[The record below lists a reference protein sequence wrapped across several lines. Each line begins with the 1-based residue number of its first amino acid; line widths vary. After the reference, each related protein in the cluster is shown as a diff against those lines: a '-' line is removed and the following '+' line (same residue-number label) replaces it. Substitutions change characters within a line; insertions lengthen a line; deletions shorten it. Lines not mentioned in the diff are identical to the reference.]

1 MKRHNKELIISII
14 CIVIVFIIYIV
25 LDYINLSHVVGV
37 NFSDINIYL
46 FSAVFNSFIVVLLYL
61 ITYFM
66 IDKKQVKKEY
76 NAKQTAHILM
86 SLSYN
91 KCKETISLLDNNEVI
106 HKYIIP
112 KVDFNKADSD
122 NPVIYNTQNNP
133 FIEFEHILH
142 LAGNGYIDNKR
153 LNRYLHFISD
163 YKSYVSYK
171 ITFFDID
178 EAKTDEQ
185 IKLKNYIENMRESL
199 ISTINEELQLLD
211 DRK

>member
-1 MKRHNKELIISII
+1 M
-14 CIVIVFIIYIV
+14 